1 MIAPKTG
8 LRSTTEPLWR
18 RREAVI
24 AAATVLLAL
33 LMLPL
38 RPDFLSLDN
47 LRDILLNSSIT
58 AVVAAGMT
66 ALIVAAEIDISV
78 GAILA
83 VCAVSVALMTR
94 AGIAIPL
101 ALLASMGIGGA
112 IGAVNGWLTAG
123 LRIPSIVATLATL
136 GAIRGLLILA
146 SHGDT
151 VAVPD
156 PLLGLGEGR
165 LLGLKLPFW
174 GAVAAAVVMG
184 LYLARTRSGRQHYA
198 VGSNPRSAELSGVPV
213 RWVTFRSF
221 VVLGVL
227 TGFAAFLFD
236 TQYTPI
242 SPKAQ
247 PGFELEVITA
257 VVVGGTDIFGGRGTV
272 TGSVLAAV
280 LLSTITTG
288 LSYFRGWLHDRT
300 GIDLASQVQPAIQGL
315 LILAA
320 VLYDSAGRRTE

>member
-1 MIAPKTG
+1 MVPI
-8 LRSTTEPLWR
+8 
-18 RREAVI
+18 
-24 AAATVLLAL
+24 
-33 LMLPL
+33 
-38 RPDFLSLDN
+38 RPDFLTLDN

-78 GAILA
+78 SATLA
-83 VCAVSVALMTR
+83 VCAVSVAMMTR
-94 AGIAIPL
+94 AGIAFPL
-101 ALLASMGIGGA
+101 ALLASVAIGAA

-156 PLLGLGEGR
+156 ALLGLGEGR
-165 LLGLKLPFW
+165 LLGLKIPFW
-174 GAVAAAVVMG
+174 GAVAAALLMG
-184 LYLARTRSGRQHYA
+184 LYLARTRLGRQHYA
-198 VGSNPRSAELSGVPV
+198 VGSNPRSAELSGIPV

-221 VVLGVL
+221 VVLGAL

-272 TGSVLAAV
+272 VGSMLAAV

-288 LSYFRGWLHDRT
+288 LSYVRAYLHDHF
-300 GIDLASQVQPAIQGL
+300 GIDLASQVQPAIQGA

-320 VLYDSAGRRTE
+320 VLYDSTGRRGE